1 VTTTAVAAAT
11 AAATA
16 AVTPA
21 TATPVGPT
29 RAAPA
34 GAAAIAQIREGPLT
48 LRASPN
54 REGGI
59 VAMAQVGETY
69 TVTART
75 TDSSWLQVCCIQSSP
90 VWLSA
95 QYVTITGTISTL
107 PIKP

>member
-1 VTTTAVAAAT
+1 VIPAAAT
-11 AAATA
+11 
-16 AVTPA
+16 PI
-21 TATPVGPT
+21 GPT
-29 RAAPA
+29 RAAPSGSA
-34 GAAAIAQIREGPLT
+34 PIAQIKEGPLT
-48 LRASPN
+48 LRTSPS

-69 TVTART
+69 TATART
-75 TDSSWLQVCCIQSSP
+75 ADSAWLQVCCVQGSP